1 MTPPADVLEDAF
13 TVYLAWGPELE
24 RPASAR
30 LRDRRPEMSVEAVEE
45 ALAFC
50 RRALEEALPLGDEY
64 AARRLDYKQLRAAL
78 CERYPMLSPEVMDK
92 LANRVCY
99 DAVI

>member
-1 MTPPADVLEDAF
+1 VLDDAF

-30 LRDRRPEMSVEAVEE
+30 LRDRRPRMSDEDVAE

-50 RRALEEALPLGDEY
+50 RRALAEAAPLGDEY

-78 CERYPMLSPEVMDK
+78 CERYPMLSPAVMDK

>member
-1 MTPPADVLEDAF
+1 VAPPADVLDDAF

-24 RPASAR
+24 HPASAR
-30 LRDRRPEMSVEAVEE
+30 LHGRRPEMSAEDVAE

-78 CERYPMLSPEVMDK
+78 CDRYPTLSPVVMDK